1 MISMNQ
7 YDPLI
12 LLFCGQAV
20 YLLASFHAVQYW
32 PSSTLLLKHF
42 CNHSFIKCV
51 LTLIFVLQW
60 TETLCGTLE
69 LYSRGHSTCVLEG
82 CLLDFPVSYLVPK
95 SHKLLKLQLSF
106 VTIFPPLT
114 LVCRLLL
121 PFMQSYARSGAFSR
135 VGKIKTALIENAIYY
150 GTYLLIFICL
160 LIYVAA
166 HPQWRLSW

>member
-1 MISMNQ
+1 MIHWSFCFVVKLST
-7 YDPLI
+7 YWH
-12 LLFCGQAV
+12 LFM
-20 YLLASFHAVQYW
+20 LSNTDH
-32 PSSTLLLKHF
+32 LLLSYSKNYF
-42 CNHSFIKCV
+42 YNHSLIKGV

-69 LYSRGHSTCVLEG
+69 LYSWGHSTCVLEG
-82 CLLDFPVSYLVPK
+82 CLLDFPVSYLVPQ
-95 SHKLLKLQLSF
+95 SHKLLKLQPSF
-106 VTIFPPLT
+106 VTILSPRTF
-114 LVCRLLL
+114 VCRLLL

-166 HPQWRLSW
+166 HPQWQLSW